1 MPVNTALDEALNKA
15 SEEAVAV
22 IIKYTALI
30 KSVFPYKK
38 FMCSKLSPI
47 EMHFTYAWT
56 LGRNGLIT
64 TTKEE
69 QEINLTQYAETAELY
84 DCIELALRLE
94 EDGDMLVSYLK
105 SLANKEIKERLNG
118 NRRKK

>member
-1 MPVNTALDEALNKA
+1 MPVNTTLNEALNKA
-15 SEEAVAV
+15 NEKAVAV

-38 FMCSKLSPI
+38 FMGSKLSPI
-47 EMHFTYAWT
+47 EMCFTYAWT

-64 TTKEE
+64 ITKEE
-69 QEINLTQYAETAELY
+69 QEINLTRYAETAELY

-94 EDGDMLVSYLK
+94 EDGDMLVVYLK